1 MENEAPRY
9 AQWIPTAGGY
19 VANGNV
25 VSRTPLYNNGKLKTE
40 VDTSEFGNTTPQA
53 SVSQQNIKNIVNAQ
67 SPETQSLLTN
77 GGITAANT
85 EGSNK
90 DANPLMTG
98 AGSLASLNNNTEN
111 MPLGPI
117 NTPAT
122 HSNIA
127 GDTPG
132 TPLEESQRR
141 YQQYVATNNIQG
153 QINEL
158 VTQSN
163 LTGEDYSAEIQN
175 LTKQRQQK
183 IENIDND
190 YSQRISTAM
199 MVGDA
204 ETANALRQ
212 EQASWR
218 NSVGYQDAM
227 MQKYQTAQED
237 LIQDYEYTYLTGV
250 KDIGNMLM
258 QALPGILSFQYDPM
272 QDMALQN
279 AQAQVELRMR
289 NNMSAT
295 GMYYSSTTQY
305 AIAQAIG
312 ELVPVYQKMARE
324 EAVENFKLLQQ
335 TASFLMDLE
344 QSQFDLWK
352 GQLDVKF
359 KENADKRAEV
369 EAAWDR
375 VNQMGYVDNETS
387 AILGIPAGT
396 ESYATRKAMTDKINK
411 IDEEERSLLQKKA
424 LERYATDLAM
434 EKMARQSELDMQEYV
449 NKSIVDESVY
459 QSKAYTDYYYD
470 SLPEDQKAA
479 NDRILQGMKNTGSNK
494 GSTTGSGGTGTGKP
508 AVQSDVASK
517 LSGIG
522 IPDETLTKL
531 QDIVDGDYTSEE
543 KKNFFNK
550 NKVQP
555 VDNQDVS
562 GLYQNDPLGQSQSK
576 LYSPEVKAAAVQTA
590 NDANSLML
598 RQYIEGNVFPRIDET
613 MSSFGGDFGKTE
625 TALKSAMSSANEE
638 ALWMSQLD
646 SATKAQDIAKIYEHI
661 IDRVASTNNFDYSRT
676 NFNDNYK
683 AEKERAQNDIIK
695 QVRKNEA
702 LGNLAG
708 EVADI
713 LTTYSATV
721 NNGEDTY
728 RDNLIGNTWRK
739 GKENVETIINGAT
752 VLGKDIVDTVPG
764 VVEKGTKKTA
774 GAIKTGM
781 TNIYNKMVDSLNSK

>member
-25 VSRTPLYNNGKLKTE
+25 VSRTPLYDNGKLRTE
-40 VDTSEFGNTTPQA
+40 VDTLEFGNTNPQT
-53 SVSQQNIKNIVNAQ
+53 SVSQQNIKNIINAQ

-77 GGITAANT
+77 DGITAANT

-90 DANPLMTG
+90 DANSLMTG

-111 MPLGPI
+111 TEYGPT

-127 GDTPG
+127 GDIPG
-132 TPLEESQRR
+132 TPLEEAQKRL
-141 YQQYVATNNIQG
+141 QQYIATNNIQG

-158 VTQSN
+158 TTISN
-163 LTGEDYSAEIQN
+163 ITGQDYSAEIQS

-199 MVGDA
+199 MVGDV

-212 EQASWR
+212 EQAAWR

-227 MQKYQTAQED
+227 AQKYQTAQDE
-237 LIQDYEYTYLTGV
+237 LIQDYEYTYLAGV

-258 QALPGILSFQYDPM
+258 QALPGILNFQYDPM

-324 EAVENFKLLQQ
+324 EAIENFKLLQQ
-335 TASFLMDLE
+335 TANFLMDLE

-411 IDEEERSLLQKKA
+411 IDEEERNLLQKKA
-424 LERYATDLAM
+424 LERYTTDLAI
-434 EKMARQSELDMQEYV
+434 EKAEAQAQLDNWKNAQDDYRGYLYSSQLKQEQFGYDQAL
-449 NKSIVDESVY
+449 KS
-459 QSKAYTDYYYD
+459 QQFQNDYYLQLLKNAQKTSGSTQNRD
-470 SLPEDQKAA
+470 LLTTLGATDEAITDLDKLSSEDLTPTEKQEILKKNLTDVPSNATEEDKEIVGAKNKLYVDTYLQEGTYKNIDQLLYGKLGSEAKTTTQALEDATAAADEEAKLLASVDIEKTSANIADIYNHILDKVEDANAFDTSTLNINDDYTKMKDKAA
-479 NDRILQGMKNTGSNK
+479 QDIIKKIKANEDLGEYASDIAEAVEAHWDKIHNSSKESRRDDLINNTTKEIGDRAQDVGNAISTGINAVGGAVNTALGTLENAGVDATGTASNIA
-494 GSTTGSGGTGTGKP
+494 GLLVGSGLTPGMPYGVPNGT
-508 AVQSDVASK
+508 
-517 LSGIG
+517 
-522 IPDETLTKL
+522 E
-531 QDIVDGDYTSEE
+531 
-543 KKNFFNK
+543 
-550 NKVQP
+550 
-555 VDNQDVS
+555 
-562 GLYQNDPLGQSQSK
+562 
-576 LYSPEVKAAAVQTA
+576 
-590 NDANSLML
+590 SLML
-598 RQYIEGNVFPRIDET
+598 
-613 MSSFGGDFGKTE
+613 GKM
-625 TALKSAMSSANEE
+625 AAKSLMDN
-638 ALWMSQLD
+638 
-646 SATKAQDIAKIYEHI
+646 IAK
-661 IDRVASTNNFDYSRT
+661 R
-676 NFNDNYK
+676 
-683 AEKERAQNDIIK
+683 IK
-695 QVRKNEA
+695 
-702 LGNLAG
+702 
-708 EVADI
+708 
-713 LTTYSATV
+713 S
-721 NNGEDTY
+721 
-728 RDNLIGNTWRK
+728 
-739 GKENVETIINGAT
+739 
-752 VLGKDIVDTVPG
+752 
-764 VVEKGTKKTA
+764 KK
-774 GAIKTGM
+774 
-781 TNIYNKMVDSLNSK
+781 

>member
-9 AQWIPTAGGY
+9 AEWIPTAGGY

-25 VSRTPLYNNGKLKTE
+25 VSRTPLYDNGKLRTE
-40 VDTSEFGNTTPQA
+40 VDTLEFGNTNPQT

-67 SPETQSLLTN
+67 SPETQNLLTN

-90 DANPLMTG
+90 DVNSLMTG

-111 MPLGPI
+111 TEYGPT

-127 GDTPG
+127 GDIPG
-132 TPLEESQRR
+132 TPLEEAQKRL
-141 YQQYVATNNIQG
+141 QQYIATNNIQG

-158 VTQSN
+158 TTISN
-163 LTGEDYSAEIQN
+163 ITGQDYSAEIQN

-199 MVGDA
+199 MVGDV

-227 MQKYQTAQED
+227 MQKYQTAQQD
-237 LIQDYEYTYLTGV
+237 LIQDYEYTYLAGV

-258 QALPGILSFQYDPM
+258 QALPGILNFQYDPM

-411 IDEEERSLLQKKA
+411 IDEEERNLLQKKA
-424 LERYATDLAM
+424 LERYAADLAM

-449 NKSIVDESVY
+449 NKSIIDESVY

-470 SLPEDQKAA
+470 SLLEDQKAA
-479 NDRILQGMKNTGSNK
+479 NDRVLQGIKNAGSK
-494 GSTTGSGGTGTGKP
+494 SSGSGNTKP
-508 AVQSDVASK
+508 AAQTDVIAT

-531 QDIVDGDYTSEE
+531 QDIIDGDYTETE
-543 KKNFFNK
+543 KSTFFNK
-550 NKVQP
+550 NKVVP
-555 VDNQDVS
+555 
-562 GLYQNDPLGQSQSK
+562 
-576 LYSPEVKAAAVQTA
+576 A
-590 NDANSLML
+590 NDTEEAKQAAKDVNSLML
-598 RQYIEGNVFPRIDET
+598 RQYIENNVFPRIDET
-613 MSSFGGDFGKTE
+613 MSSLGGDFGKND

-702 LGNLAG
+702 LGDLAG
-708 EVADI
+708 EVADL

-721 NNGEDTY
+721 DNGKDTY
-728 RDNLIGNTWRK
+728 RDNLIGNTIRK
-739 GKENVETIINGAT
+739 GKENVGTIINGAT
-752 VLGKDIVDTVPG
+752 VLGKDIIDTVPG

-774 GAIKTGM
+774 GIIKNGM